1 MILLAGNESLY
12 TNGNYFVTEEPLV
25 DAPQFDN
32 VYMTKLCVLGTVFF
46 ISVIGNTIVIVQ
58 IFRIRGSRTTIQSLI
73 LHLAIADLMVSFFN
87 ILMDIIWT
95 ATVEWLAGDVM
106 CKIMKCLTVFGL
118 HLSTYITVG
127 IALDRCFAIISP
139 MSRSKGPFRVR
150 IMITTAWVLSA
161 LLSIPQ
167 AFIFQEQ
174 KKLFRQGMFHQCRDS
189 YTAAWQSQLYS
200 ASSMLLL
207 FVIPLIIMVTAYALI
222 LKTIIKTSRQFHDT
236 PMSSASLS
244 CNSVNHGQIRT
255 HLFERARKKSSRMS
269 AVIVAAFILCWTPYY
284 IIFLGFAFFH
294 WENSRTV
301 TYFFS
306 LGTSN
311 CMLNPLIYGAFTI
324 YKVHRRRL
332 VAAEGATNCLP

>member
-12 TNGNYFVTEEPLV
+12 TNGSYFVTEEPLV

-167 AFIFQEQ
+167 VSAIVF
-174 KKLFRQGMFHQCRDS
+174 FR
-189 YTAAWQSQLYS
+189 
-200 ASSMLLL
+200 LL
-207 FVIPLIIMVTAYALI
+207 
-222 LKTIIKTSRQFHDT
+222 
-236 PMSSASLS
+236 SL
-244 CNSVNHGQIRT
+244 HT
-255 HLFERARKKSSRMS
+255 FEIQNDWS
-269 AVIVAAFILCWTPYY
+269 
-284 IIFLGFAFFH
+284 
-294 WENSRTV
+294 
-301 TYFFS
+301 
-306 LGTSN
+306 
-311 CMLNPLIYGAFTI
+311 
-324 YKVHRRRL
+324 
-332 VAAEGATNCLP
+332 

>member
-1 MILLAGNESLY
+1 MVLLAENDSVY
-12 TNGNYFVTEEPLV
+12 TNGSYVVTEEPLV

-32 VYMTKLCVLGTVFF
+32 VYVTKLCVLGTVFF

-127 IALDRCFAIISP
+127 IALDRCFAILSP

-150 IMITTAWVLSA
+150 IMITTAWILSA

-167 AFIFQEQ
+167 VSVNYLLSLIFHSLFSHSHLWNISEESDIFHIYVYQ
-174 KKLFRQGMFHQCRDS
+174 KRNRTFKTLLMRHFRWLATEICLEF
-189 YTAAWQSQLYS
+189 W
-200 ASSMLLL
+200 
-207 FVIPLIIMVTAYALI
+207 I
-222 LKTIIKTSRQFHDT
+222 LKRKLQHTT
-236 PMSSASLS
+236 L
-244 CNSVNHGQIRT
+244 VVIRL
-255 HLFERARKKSSRMS
+255 H
-269 AVIVAAFILCWTPYY
+269 I
-284 IIFLGFAFFH
+284 
-294 WENSRTV
+294 
-301 TYFFS
+301 
-306 LGTSN
+306 
-311 CMLNPLIYGAFTI
+311 
-324 YKVHRRRL
+324 
-332 VAAEGATNCLP
+332 